1 MIQLYILLAL
11 GAALAVL
18 ALALLTIKILNAATR
33 LALGIAAG
41 IGLAVVGIIAVQ
53 TAPISTLIDV
63 DVAADLVARSIS
75 QGSESPPPAVPA
87 RPSAATS
94 ITLFLLA
101 VIVFLGL
108 AAGGSLLGW
117 QWWKQ
122 RQKRQRLE
130 AMALV
135 YGAMNGALPAPR
147 RARAHLGQ
155 GQPGVYVVTGQQPQP
170 QPEPLPGWEVRR

>member
-1 MIQLYILLAL
+1 MNGLPMEVTVILIAL
-11 GAALAVL
+11 GAVVLLAVL
-18 ALALLTIKILNAATR
+18 AMLVNLFRAMTR
-33 LALGIAAG
+33 FA
-41 IGLAVVGIIAVQ
+41 LAVGIVAGLCVVGLIVLASLRWPVIPGPVVLPAGGP
-53 TAPISTLIDV
+53 APS
-63 DVAADLVARSIS
+63 S
-75 QGSESPPPAVPA
+75 AVPTHSG
-87 RPSAATS
+87 PSAATS

-108 AAGGSLLGW
+108 AVGGAVLGW

-122 RQKRQRLE
+122 RQKRQRME

-135 YGAMNGALPAPR
+135 YGAMNGALPAPPR

-170 QPEPLPGWEVRR
+170 EPLPRWEVQR